1 MLFAIAEDRMVWV
14 LEKESDARVEFEVV
28 DVESGVYAF
37 YAEDGCWLKPRL
49 IRSKK
54 RTLFGMVEQT
64 EFELKRA
71 EELDPGAVPFQ
82 VAISEAHGVEPNP
95 YFKTVAEIR
104 AHVEKRQGSSP

>member
-37 YAEDGCWLKPRL
+37 YAEDGCWLRPRL
-49 IRSKK
+49 VRSKK

-64 EFELKRA
+64 EFELERMVKI
-71 EELDPGAVPFQ
+71 DPGADSFQ
-82 VAISEAHGVEPNP
+82 VAINEAHGVEPNP

-104 AHVEKRQGSSP
+104 AYVEKQQRSPL

>member
-28 DVESGVYAF
+28 DIESGVYAF
-37 YAEDGCWLKPRL
+37 YAEDGCWLRPRL
-49 IRSKK
+49 VRSKK

-64 EFELKRA
+64 EFELERMD
-71 EELDPGAVPFQ
+71 ELGPGADPFQ

-104 AHVEKRQGSSP
+104 AHVEKQQKSPL